1 MHAIHLC
8 LRAVANPGDAVAIE
22 SPCFYGLLQALE
34 TMGMRAVEV
43 ATHPREGIDL
53 GELAALMPD
62 DLTGRRHD
70 GEGFVMAVS
79 SLVSQ
84 MPMEQRLSEVGV
96 TQSDLDR
103 LATDAMKVT
112 RLLVNNPREV
122 ALEDAR
128 AIYAAVL

>member
-1 MHAIHLC
+1 
-8 LRAVANPGDAVAIE
+8 
-22 SPCFYGLLQALE
+22 
-34 TMGMRAVEV
+34 
-43 ATHPREGIDL
+43 
-53 GELAALMPD
+53 MPD

-70 GEGFVMAVS
+70 GEGFVTAVS

-96 TQSDLDR
+96 TQADLDR

-122 ALEDAR
+122 VLEDAR